1 MRLLLPPE
9 RAKRGIIRETCL
21 IIRVEFLFACI
32 WRNIWRHR
40 GPFEYSKKWIFS
52 QTVCTLCEEKTWRLK
67 NGKHIRVSNYSDFD
81 FVCKVIYNY
90 TKGIRKKIF
99 ESVIDPL
106 LRKKKKERKVL
117 PDLPLSNDEEQRF
130 QISGNKKLL
139 NLIPDGSIGWNSRE
153 RNGKCRIRVPS
164 QRFFPGGTKR
174 GEISLADSRQTF
186 LSPFFF
192 IFFSCPLSAIKK
204 NVRKR
209 RK

>member
-40 GPFEYSKKWIFS
+40 APFEYSKKWIFS

-67 NGKHIRVSNYSDFD
+67 NGKRIRAFNYSDFD

-106 LRKKKKERKVL
+106 LWKKKKKERKVL

-130 QISGNKKLL
+130 QILGNKKLL

-153 RNGKCRIRVPS
+153 RNGKCRIRVPNLRNRLNDSFREERKGEKFHWPIRDKLFFLLFSLFFSLAPS
-164 QRFFPGGTKR
+164 QR
-174 GEISLADSRQTF
+174 
-186 LSPFFF
+186 
-192 IFFSCPLSAIKK
+192 
-204 NVRKR
+204 
-209 RK
+209 

>member
-40 GPFEYSKKWIFS
+40 APFEYSKKWIFS

-67 NGKHIRVSNYSDFD
+67 NGKHIRASNYSDFN

-106 LRKKKKERKVL
+106 LRKKKK
-117 PDLPLSNDEEQRF
+117 
-130 QISGNKKLL
+130 KKGKFF
-139 NLIPDGSIGWNSRE
+139 LIYRYPTTKSSDFKYRGIRSCSIW
-153 RNGKCRIRVPS
+153 
-164 QRFFPGGTKR
+164 FPMDQLVETVAR
-174 GEISLADSRQTF
+174 GMENAGF
-186 LSPFFF
+186 ESP
-192 IFFSCPLSAIKK
+192 I
-204 NVRKR
+204 
-209 RK
+209 